1 MATFQYPSSTF
12 AEKLFHT
19 TDFSDVTLVYLEHE
33 FALHRNVLSVFSRYL
48 HQMFTIPT
56 TDRDLQRL
64 EIYDLPID
72 VTIFQDFI
80 NALYCQPLE
89 ITNEN
94 VFDIF
99 YTAEY
104 FKAVEI
110 VERAFSFIQHLSSP
124 HLVNVIHRADEC
136 VHYSFIKKCCPLLDK
151 LLLDRPLVLKEESF
165 EVLSMNL
172 TTTGSIKWML
182 LSMVDSYVKGSISVE
197 DVDQVLKNCFEL
209 VKQIEIEFIWN
220 KIVKVFGNFEDLI
233 DVLLE
238 FSVNLLPNFEPSKT
252 KNDWFFWLL
261 MTVNQFDSHLIDEV
275 VNQIPGIFDL
285 GERQHVELKPITL
298 IKLSGQLKSI
308 NHVMWL
314 IKSFVKSWSSDQ
326 IFTLKQVKNV
336 LTLLEVKDIP
346 FDFVYFELFSPFKMD
361 DSLSTILIEF
371 SIKCF
376 GNVKDS
382 NRNPNWF
389 VETIELA
396 DRENFNS
403 ENLETFMPKFSI
415 INADPI
421 SIKPQTFKKLKSDNQ
436 NDREVNYWLLNTL
449 VTSYSSQANHSQGN
463 SDWSVEIFKKC
474 LYSFDFD
481 QFTFADL
488 NEIIWIPLSKFDEL
502 SRILVTFSVNIMNS
516 KVFKTNE
523 IQEVKEKSFGKV
535 IFQLKSTEITRMV
548 SVEFCH
554 LFQSILID
562 GVIDLSDSNIKP
574 SLVDEFLHEF
584 NNSTH
589 LSAFMSF
596 IQHLNSNNLKEKLI
610 EAFTVQLTEPISKEQ
625 LELILGLEIKQE
637 LKQKFFI
644 HFVSNIDSINVQ
656 DFIWILNLGNEF
668 TSYFDFESLTTR
680 LQFNTLSGIEFKT
693 LVNYSIKYSNS
704 WLLGKAIDHYEFGS
718 IPEVFTISSDLLL
731 NLNLSN
737 SINKNKEEWLEGVIV
752 GNCSFDIIHQLSQKL
767 LGRETKFMKF
777 NTNQSGSGM
786 VFSEGNRRVLNN
798 FCDGYKHCNF
808 AAIDFNPTKFKIAIK
823 RTRKV
828 TDTERIGFW
837 TMDDIRQGRPNSG
850 TYYRT
855 NGWVGSDGDFALPR
869 MNQGDILYV
878 NIENNQATFS
888 LNGRSDTKPIPS
900 GTVFG
905 IWIVYKGS
913 EYSIVDY

>member
-1 MATFQYPSSTF
+1 MATFQYPPSTF

-19 TDFSDVTLVYLEHE
+19 TDFSDVTLIYLEHE
-33 FALHRNVLSVFSRYL
+33 FALHRNILSVFSRYL

-64 EIYDLPID
+64 EIENLPID
-72 VTIFQDFI
+72 VTVFQDFI

-94 VFDIF
+94 VFDI
-99 YTAEY
+99 YYIAEY
-104 FKAVEI
+104 FKAAEI
-110 VERAFSFIQHLSSP
+110 VERAFSFIQHLSSS
-124 HLVNVIHRADEC
+124 HLLNVIQRADEC

-197 DVDQVLKNCFEL
+197 DVDQVLKNSFEL
-209 VKQIEIEFIWN
+209 IKQIEIEFIWN
-220 KIVKVFGNFEDLI
+220 KIVKVFGNLEDLT

-238 FSVNLLPNFEPSKT
+238 FSVNLLPNFDPSKA
-252 KNDWFFWLL
+252 KNDWLFWLL
-261 MTVNQFDSHLIDEV
+261 ITSNQFDSHLIEEV

-314 IKSFVKSWSSDQ
+314 IKSFVKSWSCDQ
-326 IFTLKQVKNV
+326 IFSLKQVKNV
-336 LTLLEVKDIP
+336 LTLLEVKDVP
-346 FDFVYFELFSPFKMD
+346 FDFLYFELFSPLKMD
-361 DSLSTILIEF
+361 DSLLTILIEF
-371 SIKCF
+371 SIYCF
-376 GNVKDS
+376 GNVKDLNS
-382 NRNPNWF
+382 NPNWL

-403 ENLETFMPKFSI
+403 ENLESFMPKFSI

-449 VTSYSSQANHSQGN
+449 VTSYSNQINQSQGN
-463 SDWSVEIFKKC
+463 SDWNVEIFGEC

-502 SRILVTFSVNIMNS
+502 AVILVPFVDLLHC

-523 IQEVKEKSFGKV
+523 VQEIQKKSFEKV
-535 IFQLKSTEITRMV
+535 FFKLKSSEITRMV
-548 SVEFCH
+548 SVEFRH

-562 GVIDLSDSNIKP
+562 DVIDLSDSNIEAA
-574 SLVDEFLHEF
+574 LVDDFLHDF
-584 NNSTH
+584 NNSNH
-589 LSAFMSF
+589 LSVIISF
-596 IQHLNSNNLKEKLI
+596 IQRLNSNKLKEKLI
-610 EAFTVQLTEPISKEQ
+610 EAVSVQLTEPISKAQ
-625 LELILGLEIKQE
+625 LEMILGLEINQE
-637 LKQKFFI
+637 LKHKLFI
-644 HFVSNIDSINVQ
+644 HFVSNINSIKVQ

-668 TSYFDFESLTTR
+668 SSQIDFESFILKIE
-680 LQFNTLSGIEFKT
+680 FNTLSEMELKT

-718 IPEVFTISSDLLL
+718 IPEVYTISGDLLL

-737 SINKNKEEWLEGVIV
+737 SINKNKEEWLEVVIV
-752 GNCSFDIIHQLSQKL
+752 GNCSFDIINQLCQKL
-767 LGRETKFMKF
+767 LGRETKFKFF

-786 VFSEGNRRVLNN
+786 VFSEGNRRVLNDC
-798 FCDGYKHCNF
+798 CDSSKPCNF
-808 AAIDFNPTKFKIAIK
+808 AVIDFNPNKFKIAIQ
-823 RTRKV
+823 RRV
-828 TDTERIGFW
+828 ASDNEFIGFW
-837 TMDDIRQGRPNSG
+837 TMDDIRKGNYGGG
-850 TYYRT
+850 TKYCT
-855 NGWVGSDGDFALPR
+855 GGSRGCGYFALPQ

-888 LNGRSDTKPIPS
+888 LNGSSVTKPIPS

-905 IWIVYKGS
+905 IWAYWKGS